1 MRVRFVLPVLV
12 TLFILLS
19 GCTPMLTGEQLVE
32 YERYVAA
39 RATEAAAESAIAE
52 AKATQ
57 AAALEIIAQATAGV
71 LAATPGVTVTVVAT
85 PTMAATPAETIGI
98 SATVTATLAATGQ
111 AITSTRLLIPAI
123 PAGGVVT
130 ATATATPTVTATRVL
145 SPTLTPPPTP
155 LPSPTATRSPTS
167 PPAPTAA
174 PTATPAAAT
183 LTTTL
188 TFTATPP
195 VATAIT
201 VTAGV
206 TLEVRAA
213 SGNLRGGPG
222 TEFDVVATTSQGR
235 RYGVMGR
242 NAEGTWWQICCVN
255 DRPAW
260 IADSMATISGD
271 RNRVPIRL
279 PLMPDQLEATWAMH
293 WLCYGEGCPQSECV
307 GQSKAQTLQ
316 VRNVRWL
323 EVKRQSTWENQC
335 GKDEDWL
342 VQVDR
347 YSGQE
352 AQAVAE
358 PPLFYIWQGADP
370 GPENRTIEHLGRTLS
385 LWCTGTRTREVPQS
399 GGWTALFEGQAC
411 YDRASGMLVTMEYV
425 KRWLF
430 TGTVEGKKYERQY
443 FGDYEVYQQIL
454 VNTNVPLSA
463 K

>member
-1 MRVRFVLPVLV
+1 MRVRFVLPVLGAM
-12 TLFILLS
+12 LIFLS
-19 GCTPMLTGEQLVE
+19 GCTPILTGEELVE

-52 AKATQ
+52 ARATQ
-57 AAALEIIAQATAGV
+57 AAALALIAQATAGI
-71 LAATPGVTVTVVAT
+71 LTPTPTVTVTAGVT
-85 PTMAATPAETIGI
+85 PTMAATPAETPSI
-98 SATVTATLAATGQ
+98 SATITATAVSTRQVITG
-111 AITSTRLLIPAI
+111 TRLLIPAV
-123 PAGGVVT
+123 PAGSALT
-130 ATATATPTVTATRVL
+130 ATLTATPAFTPTLMPSPTPSPSPMAIRSPTPPSTPTATPTTAV
-145 SPTLTPPPTP
+145 
-155 LPSPTATRSPTS
+155 
-167 PPAPTAA
+167 
-174 PTATPAAAT
+174 
-183 LTTTL
+183 LTTTAPL
-188 TFTATPP
+188 TATPP
-195 VATAIT
+195 VAAAIT

-213 SGNLRGGPG
+213 SGNLRSGPG
-222 TEFDVVATTSQGR
+222 TEFDILATTSKGR
-235 RYGVMGR
+235 RYAVMGR
-242 NAEGTWWQICCVN
+242 NTEGTWWQICCVN

-260 IADSMATISGD
+260 IADSLATISGD

-293 WLCYGEGCPQSECV
+293 WLCYGEGCPQAECV
-307 GQSKAQTLQ
+307 GQSKAQALQ

-323 EVKRQSTWENQC
+323 QVKRHSTWENNC
-335 GKDEDWL
+335 GKEEDWL

-352 AQAVAE
+352 AQAATE
-358 PPLFYIWQGADP
+358 PPLFYVWQGADP
-370 GPENRTIEHLGRTLS
+370 GPENRTIVHLGRTLS

-411 YDRASGMLVTMEYV
+411 YDRASGLLVTLEYV

-430 TGTVEGKKYERQY
+430 TGTIEGKKYERQD

-463 K
+463 Q

>member
-1 MRVRFVLPVLV
+1 MRVRFVLPVLGAM
-12 TLFILLS
+12 LIFLS
-19 GCTPMLTGEQLVE
+19 GCTPILTGEELVE

-52 AKATQ
+52 ARATQ
-57 AAALEIIAQATAGV
+57 AAALALIAQATAGI
-71 LAATPGVTVTVVAT
+71 LTPTPTVTVTVGGT
-85 PTMAATPAETIGI
+85 PTMAAMPTETPGI
-98 SATVTATLAATGQ
+98 SATVTATAVSTRQVITG
-111 AITSTRLLIPAI
+111 TRLLIPAV
-123 PAGGVVT
+123 PAGSALT
-130 ATATATPTVTATRVL
+130 ATLAAT
-145 SPTLTPPPTP
+145 PTLTPTLTPSPTP
-155 LPSPTATRSPTS
+155 SPSPTAMRSPT
-167 PPAPTAA
+167 PPSTPTVAPSAA
-174 PTATPAAAT
+174 V
-183 LTTTL
+183 LTTTVP
-188 TFTATPP
+188 FTATPP
-195 VATAIT
+195 VAAAIT

-213 SGNLRGGPG
+213 SGNLRSGPG
-222 TEFDVVATTSQGR
+222 TEFDILATTSKGR
-235 RYGVMGR
+235 RYAVMGR

-260 IADSMATISGD
+260 IADSLATISGD

-293 WLCYGEGCPQSECV
+293 WLCYGEGCPQAECV
-307 GQSKAQTLQ
+307 GQSKAQALQ

-323 EVKRQSTWENQC
+323 EVKRHSTWENNC
-335 GKDEDWL
+335 GKEEDWL

-352 AQAVAE
+352 ARAAAE
-358 PPLFYIWQGADP
+358 PPLFYVWQGADP
-370 GPENRTIEHLGRTLS
+370 GPENRTIAHLGRTLS

-411 YDRASGMLVTMEYV
+411 YDRAAGLLVTLEYV

-430 TGTVEGKKYERQY
+430 TGTIEGKKYERQY

-463 K
+463 Q

>member
-1 MRVRFVLPVLV
+1 MRVRFVLPVLGAM
-12 TLFILLS
+12 LIFLS
-19 GCTPMLTGEQLVE
+19 GCTPILTGEELVE

-52 AKATQ
+52 ARATQ
-57 AAALEIIAQATAGV
+57 AAALALIAQATAGV
-71 LAATPGVTVTVVAT
+71 LPPTPAVTVTVGVT
-85 PTMAATPAETIGI
+85 PTMAATPSETPGI
-98 SATVTATLAATGQ
+98 SATVTATAVSTRQVITG
-111 AITSTRLLIPAI
+111 TRLLIPAV
-123 PAGGVVT
+123 PAGSALT
-130 ATATATPTVTATRVL
+130 ATLTATPTLT
-145 SPTLTPPPTP
+145 PTLTPSPTP
-155 LPSPTATRSPTS
+155 SPSPTAMRSPT
-167 PPAPTAA
+167 PPSTPTVAPTPPSTATVAPTAA
-174 PTATPAAAT
+174 A
-183 LTTTL
+183 LTTTMP
-188 TFTATPP
+188 FTATPP
-195 VATAIT
+195 VAAAIT

-213 SGNLRGGPG
+213 SGNLRSGPG
-222 TEFDVVATTSQGR
+222 TEFDILATTSKGR
-235 RYGVMGR
+235 RYAVMGR
-242 NAEGTWWQICCVN
+242 NTEGTWWQVCCVN

-260 IADSMATISGD
+260 IADSLATISGD
-271 RNRVPIRL
+271 RNQVPIRL

-293 WLCYGEGCPQSECV
+293 WLCYGEGCPQAECV
-307 GQSKAQTLQ
+307 GQSRAQALQ

-323 EVKRQSTWENQC
+323 EVKRHSTWENNC

-358 PPLFYIWQGADP
+358 PPLFYVWQGADP
-370 GPENRTIEHLGRTLS
+370 GPENRTIAHLGRTLS
-385 LWCTGTRTREVPQS
+385 LWCTGTRTREVAQS

-411 YDRASGMLVTMEYV
+411 YDRASGLLVTLEYV

-430 TGTVEGKKYERQY
+430 TGTIEGKKYERQY

>member
-1 MRVRFVLPVLV
+1 MRVRFVLPVLGAM
-12 TLFILLS
+12 LIFLS
-19 GCTPMLTGEQLVE
+19 GCTPILTGEELVE

-52 AKATQ
+52 ARATQ
-57 AAALEIIAQATAGV
+57 AAALALIAQATAGI
-71 LAATPGVTVTVVAT
+71 LTPTPAVTVTVGVT
-85 PTMAATPAETIGI
+85 PTMAAMPAETAGI
-98 SATVTATLAATGQ
+98 SATVTATAVSTRQVVTG
-111 AITSTRLLIPAI
+111 TRLLIPAV
-123 PAGGVVT
+123 PAGSALT
-130 ATATATPTVTATRVL
+130 ATLTATPTLT
-145 SPTLTPPPTP
+145 PTLTPSPTP
-155 LPSPTATRSPTS
+155 SPSPTAIRSPT
-167 PPAPTAA
+167 PPSTPTVAPTAA
-174 PTATPAAAT
+174 A
-183 LTTTL
+183 LTTTVPL
-188 TFTATPP
+188 TATPP
-195 VATAIT
+195 VAAAIT

-213 SGNLRGGPG
+213 SGNLRSGPG
-222 TEFDVVATTSQGR
+222 TEFDILATTSKGR
-235 RYGVMGR
+235 RYAVMGR

-260 IADSMATISGD
+260 IADSLATISGD

-293 WLCYGEGCPQSECV
+293 WLCYGEGCPQAECV
-307 GQSKAQTLQ
+307 GQSKAQALQ

-323 EVKRQSTWENQC
+323 EVKRHSTWENNC
-335 GKDEDWL
+335 GKEEDWL

-352 AQAVAE
+352 ARVAAE
-358 PPLFYIWQGADP
+358 PPLFYVWQGADP
-370 GPENRTIEHLGRTLS
+370 GPENRTIAHLGRTLS

-411 YDRASGMLVTMEYV
+411 YDRASGLLVTLEYV

-430 TGTVEGKKYERQY
+430 TGTIEGKKYERQY

-463 K
+463 Q